1 MVDLRREKDI
11 EQLRKVALVQ
21 QSQLERLLE
30 LLASQSDRIDALSGA
45 DGELQRAIAFLER
58 NGNDGAPSQ
67 DDAGRPR
74 RKEDKPRKK
83 RETFGATPQPQLPV
97 YEEPFELDDADKIC
111 TQCGGELKPFE
122 GQFDVTEMVD
132 VIEVSYRLLRAKQQK
147 YICGCGGCVDT
158 ALGPERATP
167 GGRYSLDFAVK
178 VAIDKY
184 LDHLP
189 LARQSRIMKRQGL
202 EVSSQTLW
210 KQLDV
215 ITRDL
220 KPVYDALLEY
230 ILGNSNGVIA
240 LDQTGWKR
248 RTKKSKDMPFQ
259 MWCLTAPGAV
269 LHAIKD
275 DKSADTFVTIV
286 DAFSGTIDCDMLA
299 THPAGARA
307 SPGDI
312 ILAGCWA
319 HAFRKFRDAAP
330 NRPDAIQ
337 MMNWIS
343 ELYDLDA
350 KAGDDADAR

>member
-1 MVDLRREKDI
+1 M
-11 EQLRKVALVQ
+11 
-21 QSQLERLLE
+21 
-30 LLASQSDRIDALSGA
+30 
-45 DGELQRAIAFLER
+45 
-58 NGNDGAPSQ
+58 
-67 DDAGRPR
+67 
-74 RKEDKPRKK
+74 
-83 RETFGATPQPQLPV
+83 
-97 YEEPFELDDADKIC
+97 
-111 TQCGGELKPFE
+111 
-122 GQFDVTEMVD
+122 
-132 VIEVSYRLLRAKQQK
+132 
-147 YICGCGGCVDT
+147 
-158 ALGPERATP
+158 
-167 GGRYSLDFAVK
+167 
-178 VAIDKY
+178 
-184 LDHLP
+184 
-189 LARQSRIMKRQGL
+189 
-202 EVSSQTLW
+202 
-210 KQLDV
+210 
-215 ITRDL
+215 
-220 KPVYDALLEY
+220 
-230 ILGNSNGVIA
+230 IA